1 MLTPNL
7 KPTFLF
13 PGSAFLFMMQITFI
27 GTGGSAPT
35 PSRGLPAIAVHAKE
49 LLLFDCGEGT
59 QRQMMRYKVGY
70 GSVRAIFISHMHLDH
85 YLGIFGLL
93 ETLRM
98 NSPSPK
104 PLHIFAPSAFYE
116 KFLAISGYKA
126 ANYKFVEIHAIRTE
140 GDGKNEVKIYENDEF
155 EVSAFPVEHG
165 MRDAFGFVIKEKD
178 KIKFHEEKA
187 HGLGLKGKL
196 FRTIQ
201 DKGEVTVGGKKIK
214 LKDVSWVK
222 EGARVVYTGDTTISK
237 SVASAAKGAALLIHD
252 ATFSSES
259 HASETEKREHS
270 SAKDAAEIAKK
281 AGVVQLALTH
291 ISARYSEKEDKNRL
305 LEEAKAVFPVT
316 ILAEDGL
323 VVDVK

>member
-1 MLTPNL
+1 
-7 KPTFLF
+7 
-13 PGSAFLFMMQITFI
+13 
-27 GTGGSAPT
+27 
-35 PSRGLPAIAVHAKE
+35 
-49 LLLFDCGEGT
+49 
-59 QRQMMRYKVGY
+59 
-70 GSVRAIFISHMHLDH
+70 MHLDH

-104 PLHIFAPSAFYE
+104 PLHIFAPAAFYE

-126 ANYKFVEIHAIRTE
+126 ANYKFVEIHSIRV
-140 GDGKNEVKIYENDEF
+140 DGSNSESKIYENDEF

-165 MRDAFGFVIKEKD
+165 MRDAFGFIIKEKD

-201 DKGEVTVGGKKIK
+201 DKGEVTVGGKKIR
-214 LKDVSWVK
+214 LKEVSWVK
-222 EGARVVYTGDTTISK
+222 EGARIVYTGDTTSSK

-259 HASETEKREHS
+259 NASETEKREHS

-281 AGVVQLALTH
+281 AGVTQLVLTH
-291 ISARYSEKEDKNRL
+291 ISARYSEKEDKTRL
-305 LEEAKAVFPVT
+305 LEEAKAVFHQQSLRKTVW
-316 ILAEDGL
+316 
-323 VVDVK
+323 